1 MKQESIPPGSWP
13 HGEPLRVRLAARLRR
28 SRPRDVMT
36 LLAEI
41 LLAVII
47 VTAIFGPHIAPYNPL
62 RVSVRE
68 RLEPPS
74 WKHLLGTDE
83 AGRDV
88 LSRLM
93 VGTRITMFSVLLVLC
108 IVTFVGVIVGAVAG
122 YVGGILDEVLMRVG
136 DLVIAFPPLVLAM
149 ALAAALGAGLTSAII
164 AVAFVRWPRYARLVR
179 GQVLSLKN
187 KAFVEAARSMGV
199 PPWRILFRHI
209 LVNSLDPI
217 IVRVTVDSGYV
228 ILTTASL
235 GFIGLGAQP
244 PDPEWGVMVAAGRTF
259 MLNSPWVTI
268 FPGLAIVLAVMGFTL
283 VGDELRDR
291 LDPTLRPLAGQ

>member
-1 MKQESIPPGSWP
+1 MNANVTASLIRR
-13 HGEPLRVRLAARLRR
+13 EPLRIMLRKLVK
-28 SRPRDVMT
+28 SWRPRDMMT
-36 LLAEI
+36 MLAEF
-41 LLAVII
+41 LLLVII
-47 VTAIFGPHIAPYNPL
+47 FVAIFGPYIAPYDPL
-62 RVSVRE
+62 HVALRE

-74 WKHLLGTDE
+74 LKHLLGTDE
-83 AGRDV
+83 AGRDL
-88 LSRLM
+88 LSRM
-93 VGTRITMFSVLLVLC
+93 MAGTRITMTSVLLVLT
-108 IVTFVGVIVGAVAG
+108 IVTIIGVVVGAVAG
-122 YVGGILDEVLMRVG
+122 YIGGIVDEVLMRFG

-149 ALAAALGAGLTSAII
+149 ALAAAMGAGLTSAII

-187 KAFVEAARSMGV
+187 KAFVEAARCIGV
-199 PPWRILFRHI
+199 PPWRILFLHI
-209 LVNSLDPI
+209 LINSLDPI

-259 MLNSPWVTI
+259 MLNSPWVTV

-291 LDPTLRPLAGQ
+291 LDPTLRTMGGQ